1 MAIVEFNIPSRV
13 VFGAGS
19 ISELGGIVAK
29 YGGRAL
35 IITDGKS
42 FEQTGIINKIR
53 EDIQNSFVNVMT
65 YSDVTSDSTSDTSD
79 IAANIARFSK
89 ADVIVALGGFR
100 VQNIAKGAAIVV
112 TNSGE
117 ASDYV
122 NGQPIYHK
130 PMPLI
135 SIPTIYG
142 SLAEISSRL
151 CLYDKYD
158 GINKQCASNKVYAT
172 DCIMDSDMYKTIPI
186 KYMISSAVS
195 VFALSF
201 DIYMSNSVTT
211 ISDALISR
219 AMRMAMRDLKKLV
232 SGTYSDSCENLISAN
247 MLCAV
252 ASCHSYLGAVRALS
266 IAMNSVFSINMSM
279 FSAIILPHIMEYYIP
294 VVPDKYIYLGRFMG
308 EIDEDLSPLEVASKI
323 TQYMKTYLQNI
334 NLPTNLSSLNV
345 DSKYFKD
352 VAKMAISFPGMDQLP
367 RPMTEDVIINILEQA
382 Y

>member
-1 MAIVEFNIPSRV
+1 MGIVEFNIPSRV

-19 ISELGGIVAK
+19 ISELGSIAAK

-42 FEQTGIINKIR
+42 FEQTGIIDKMT
-53 EDIQNSFVNVMT
+53 EDIQKSFVNVMT
-65 YSDVTSDSTSDTSD
+65 YSDVTSDSTSDASD

-89 ADVIVALGGFR
+89 ADVLVALGGFR
-100 VQNIAKGAAIVV
+100 VQNIAKAAAVVV

-122 NGQPIYHK
+122 NGQPVYHR

-142 SLAEISSRL
+142 SLAEISSGL

-158 GINKQCASNKVYAT
+158 GINKQCVSNLVYAT
-172 DCIMDSDMYKTIPI
+172 DCIMDSDVYKTIPI
-186 KYMISSAVS
+186 KYMISSAIS

-201 DIYMSNSVTT
+201 DIYMSNSITT

-219 AMRMAMRDLKKLV
+219 AMRMAMRDLKKLM

-252 ASCHSYLGAVRALS
+252 ASCHSCLGAVRSLS

-279 FSAIILPHIMEYYIP
+279 FSAIILPHLMEYYIP

-308 EIDEDLSPLEVASKI
+308 EVEEDLSPLEVASKI

-345 DSKYFKD
+345 NSKYFKD
-352 VAKMAISFPGMDQLP
+352 VAKMAIDYPGMDKLP
-367 RPMTEDVIINILEQA
+367 RPMTEDIIINLLEQA